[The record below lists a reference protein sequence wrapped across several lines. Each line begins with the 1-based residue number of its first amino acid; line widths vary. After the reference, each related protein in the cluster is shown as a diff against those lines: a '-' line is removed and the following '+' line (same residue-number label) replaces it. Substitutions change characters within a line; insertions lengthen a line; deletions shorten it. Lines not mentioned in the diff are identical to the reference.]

1 MIDAPLLLDVKG
13 INKAYAAPV
22 LTDVDFQLRA
32 GEVHALMGANGAGKS
47 TLARIICGLT
57 PSDDGVMWLQGRSYA
72 PHTKATAERA
82 GVHIVQQEL
91 NLIPT
96 LTIAENLY
104 LNRLPARVGCV
115 QYGRLNELARDA
127 LSQVGL
133 HEVDPR
139 ITVDQLGVGQQQL
152 VEIAAALS
160 RNCRVLILDEPTAAL
175 TDPQVDLL
183 FEHVRR
189 LKKSGVGIIYISHR
203 MEEIRRITDRTTVM
217 RDGRIVTTESSHN
230 LELDEVVRL
239 MVGRDVEHEA
249 QHREREIGEVALRVS
264 NLTRG
269 ELVHNVC
276 FEVRRGE
283 IFGIAGLVGS
293 GRTELL
299 RTIFGADR
307 AEAGYVQTLPGGEQR
322 RYRQPREAV
331 CDGLAMIPEDRKQHG
346 LMLPLSICIN
356 VTLGRLGEMFR
367 PSGWIARS
375 REREV
380 AHKYGELVKTHY
392 ESLDQPVEQLSGGNQ
407 QKVVIARWL
416 LRDATVLLFD
426 EPTRGIDVGA
436 KATVYHL
443 LSELADQQKALV
455 VVSSD
460 LEELLA
466 ICDRIGVMSA
476 GQMVAVFPRGQWS
489 KEKITAAAFQ
499 VPASSRRTEG
509 E

>member
-1 MIDAPLLLDVKG
+1 MIDSPSLLDVKG

-22 LTDVDFQLRA
+22 LIDVDFQLRA

-57 PSDDGVMWLQGRSYA
+57 PSDAGLMWLQGQSYA
-72 PHTKATAERA
+72 PHAKATAERT

-96 LTIAENLY
+96 LTIAENLF

-115 QYGRLNELARDA
+115 RYGQLNEMARGALA
-127 LSQVGL
+127 QVGL
-133 HEVDPR
+133 YEVDPR
-139 ITVDQLGVGQQQL
+139 VTVEQLGVGQQQL

-160 RNCRVLILDEPTAAL
+160 RHCRVLILDEPTAAL
-175 TDPQVDLL
+175 TDPQIDLL
-183 FEHVRR
+183 FEHIRR
-189 LKKSGVGIIYISHR
+189 LKESGVGIIYISHR
-203 MEEIRRITDRTTVM
+203 MEEIRRIADRTTVM
-217 RDGRIVTTESSHN
+217 RDGRIVATEASRD
-230 LELDEVVRL
+230 LKLDEVVRL

-249 QHREREIGEVALRVS
+249 QHREREIGDVALRVTG
-264 NLTRG
+264 LTRG
-269 ELVHNVC
+269 ELVRKVT
-276 FEVRRGE
+276 FEVRRAE

-299 RTIFGADR
+299 RAIFGADQ
-307 AEAGYVQTLPGGEQR
+307 AEAGYVQMLPGGKQR
-322 RYRQPREAV
+322 RFRQPREAV
-331 CDGLAMIPEDRKQHG
+331 SEGLAMIPEDRKQHG

-367 PSGWIARS
+367 PSGWIART
-375 REREV
+375 REHDV
-380 AHKYGELVKTHY
+380 AQKYSKLVKTHY
-392 ESLDQPVEQLSGGNQ
+392 DSLDQPVEQLSGGNQ

-416 LRDATVLLFD
+416 MRDASVLLFD

-466 ICDRIGVMSA
+466 ICDRIGVVSA

-499 VPASSRRTEG
+499 AAPSSCRTKG